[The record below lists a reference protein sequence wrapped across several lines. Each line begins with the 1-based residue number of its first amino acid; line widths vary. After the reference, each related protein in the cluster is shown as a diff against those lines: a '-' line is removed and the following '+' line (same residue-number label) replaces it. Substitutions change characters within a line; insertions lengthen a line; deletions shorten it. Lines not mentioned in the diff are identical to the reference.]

1 MDGGVAN
8 NSPFRVFDH
17 EPGENPKTL
26 ILRLGDDPQ
35 PEKIDGL
42 FSLVKSWTEFGFT
55 GIGEAQIN
63 QQYENQQI
71 CIDTGTLSLLNFTP
85 EQTAADAAVANARGA
100 VCEYFG
106 AVPESAKQGRAL

>member
-1 MDGGVAN
+1 M
-8 NSPFRVFDH
+8 
-17 EPGENPKTL
+17 KC
-26 ILRLGDDPQ
+26 
-35 PEKIDGL
+35 
-42 FSLVKSWTEFGFT
+42 WTAFGFT

-63 QQYENQQI
+63 QQYANQQI
-71 CIDTGTLSLLNFTP
+71 CINTGTLSLLNFTP